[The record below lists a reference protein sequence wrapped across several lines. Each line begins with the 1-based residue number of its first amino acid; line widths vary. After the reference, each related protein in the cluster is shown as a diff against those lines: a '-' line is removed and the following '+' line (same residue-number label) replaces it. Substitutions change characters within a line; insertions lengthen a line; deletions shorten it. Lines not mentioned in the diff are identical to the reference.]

1 MATLNEQQLEMCSTS
16 KWDFSDL
23 KALFIGPI
31 TSRSQGPSL
40 ELRGSSTMRRLIL
53 MLTLTVFVGCEGP
66 VGPQG
71 PQGTTGTTG
80 GQGPQGTGGPL
91 GPTGPEGPEG
101 PQGPI
106 GPHGET
112 LDWSDV
118 LANSQIEE
126 AVYAIGFRFVS
137 SRDGLTYYL
146 SIGTGFAAYYSSGL
160 WTNAHVVQ
168 GLQEVLAEVAILNP
182 EPVAVRSGTG
192 LGGDGTYVIVG
203 DGWIHPEYDGT
214 SKSEDIGLLDIEGN
228 VPVALSLLPRE
239 RVDNL
244 TIGQPVGTLGFP
256 GELGISN
263 GDADSRAVATF
274 KDGVISALRAI
285 DGGETQHVEVQYNFA
300 ATGGTSGSPVFD
312 HNGWVVAVNHAGPEV
327 RVVDVNGREVRIAL
341 GSLDKGIRVDEVW
354 DFLDYLEAGRA
365 QAPLLTLQPT
375 VQRSYPFDA
384 YRPFPENWN
393 GETILPNG
401 DG

>member
-1 MATLNEQQLEMCSTS
+1 
-16 KWDFSDL
+16 
-23 KALFIGPI
+23 
-31 TSRSQGPSL
+31 
-40 ELRGSSTMRRLIL
+40 MRRLIL

-71 PQGTTGTTG
+71 PQGTAGPTGTTG

-101 PQGPI
+101 PEGPI

-126 AVYAIGFRFVS
+126 AVYAIGFRYVS
-137 SRDGLTYYL
+137 PRDGLTYYL

-263 GDADSRAVATF
+263 GDADSRAVSTF

-312 HNGWVVAVNHAGPEV
+312 HNGWVVAVNHAGPEAL
-327 RVVDVNGREVRIAL
+327 VVDVNGREVRIAL